1 MRASDVY
8 LVRKEESWELGGV
21 DVGLNAFLRR
31 LLPKARRCPPPHK
44 AIDWVHL
51 QTFVP
56 PTSHEGPDPSTR
68 TAAAGAVGGGLQL
81 GTPAKDIQRL
91 RAKEVASILSDLGR
105 REGAQVASLVAPAT
119 AAAGA
124 ATPPCPRTR
133 CPARG
138 DQRAGPRP
146 AAGAAGRA
154 RTAVTSSAPP
164 VPPPAPTHSRRRWV
178 VRLLAVLAILGPGLI
193 AANAGNDAGGI
204 LTYASAGSQFGYRTL
219 FLMVLITVALVVVQ
233 EMCSRLG
240 VFTGRGSRR
249 PHPRAVLRPQHLRGD
264 GPAADRQR
272 RADRQ
277 RVRRRRG
284 RDGDLRRVPVHLDPD
299 RRRRGLGD

>member
-1 MRASDVY
+1 MPRGARGNNERRLDHPVATLQERIAVRREIGREVIALAHLLGRPVRDVDGRRVGCLDDVVVEWTPGARYPTVSGILVKVGKGLALVAVADLTLEQRCVRLGTPEMLIAKPVRHEGLIALARDVLDHQLVDVEGIQVVRASDVY

-119 AAAGA
+119 AAEAL
-124 ATPPCPRTR
+124 RHL
-133 CPARG
+133 PARERSALLAAISEP
-138 DQRAGPRP
+138 DRA
-146 AAGAAGRA
+146 
-154 RTAVTSSAPP
+154 
-164 VPPPAPTHSRRRWV
+164 
-178 VRLLAVLAILGPGLI
+178 RLLALLNEP
-193 AANAGNDAGGI
+193 
-204 LTYASAGSQFGYRTL
+204 
-219 FLMVLITVALVVVQ
+219 
-233 EMCSRLG
+233 E
-240 VFTGRGSRR
+240 
-249 PHPRAVLRPQHLRGD
+249 PQ
-264 GPAADRQR
+264 
-272 RADRQ
+272 
-277 RVRRRRG
+277 
-284 RDGDLRRVPVHLDPD
+284 
-299 RRRRGLGD
+299 